1 MKKNLFFLLALL
13 SVVMPSVGQ
22 TTRTAVV
29 VNNEKV
35 TVSDYIDKDVTV
47 SGKSELHITGTG
59 TLLSNTEINLV

>member
-35 TVSDYIDKDVTV
+35 TVSD
-47 SGKSELHITGTG
+47 
-59 TLLSNTEINLV
+59 